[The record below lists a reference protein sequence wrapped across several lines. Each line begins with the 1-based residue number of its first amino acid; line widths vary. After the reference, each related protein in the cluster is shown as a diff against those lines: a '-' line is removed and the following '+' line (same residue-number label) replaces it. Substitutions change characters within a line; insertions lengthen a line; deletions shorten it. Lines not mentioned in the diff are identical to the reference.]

1 MSDYFAIL
9 ASRIAGAPEA
19 LRPVL
24 PSRFE
29 PMETN
34 FGNAGEGDEG
44 DPRVVVLEVERDA
57 PLPTPPLRQMPTRQL
72 RPASRSR
79 AKDEQFEK
87 DALAPA
93 QQRAPAVQ
101 LPPASSSPQPPGR
114 RLPEPAITAPESH
127 EQPSGPSEPVNAQ
140 RLSPVIAPA
149 PPPRP
154 PTVIRKPPS
163 PTEPEPESSRRSISR
178 PTLLPHEPDDP
189 PLSQRKARL
198 RDHRAE
204 DAESSPARDRRPT
217 LTALPTD
224 QAPPRPGPP
233 PIRGDLL
240 HAAAAPATAALP
252 AIQITIGRIEV
263 EAVLPPLP
271 ATAPAVQRAAVP
283 LLSLDE
289 YLARRDGSGT

>member
-19 LRPVL
+19 LRPVI

-29 PMETN
+29 AVETT
-34 FGNAGEGDEG
+34 FGKAGEGDES
-44 DPRVVVLEVERDA
+44 DPHLVVLEVARDA
-57 PLPTPPLRQMPTRQL
+57 PLPTPPLRSQ
-72 RPASRSR
+72 

-93 QQRAPAVQ
+93 QQRAPTVQ
-101 LPPASSSPQPPGR
+101 LPLASSPPQPPGR
-114 RLPEPAITAPESH
+114 RLPEPANTAPESQ
-127 EQPSGPSEPVNAQ
+127 EQPSGPIELVHAQ

-154 PTVIRKPPS
+154 PTINRTPPL
-163 PTEPEPESSRRSISR
+163 PTEPEPESSKRSIGH
-178 PTLLPHEPDDP
+178 PTLLPQEPDEP
-189 PLSQRKARL
+189 PLSQRKAHL

-204 DAESSPARDRRPT
+204 DAESSPARDRRPN
-217 LTALPTD
+217 LTARPIGHAPT
-224 QAPPRPGPP
+224 RPEPP
-233 PIRGDLL
+233 PKRGDLL
-240 HAAAAPATAALP
+240 HATAAPAAALP

-271 ATAPAVQRAAVP
+271 AAAPAVRRAAVP

-289 YLARRDGSGT
+289 YLARRNGSAI